1 MEISV
6 SFSAINGLTRRRAE
20 IPDVIFLQMFS
31 VLDFQDKCWSIVQDS
46 YNEKY
51 DTITA
56 QYSTV
61 QHNTTQYKYNTNA
74 SARAPYASV
83 NPRPRL
89 HDNLMHSSCL
99 AVFEILAHSLFY
111 SLAHSLTKT
120 ARHETKTTTNHTTK
134 WNCSRSAQYMNYN
147 KQNIAQHLSIYQLTH
162 ILIYNLCFSVM

>member
-1 MEISV
+1 MQFLIIKNV
-6 SFSAINGLTRRRAE
+6 L
-20 IPDVIFLQMFS
+20 IFIMM
-31 VLDFQDKCWSIVQDS
+31 CESIWQGAVQDS

-147 KQNIAQHLSIYQLTH
+147 KQNIAQHLSIYQLAH

>member
-1 MEISV
+1 MCE
-6 SFSAINGLTRRRAE
+6 
-20 IPDVIFLQMFS
+20 
-31 VLDFQDKCWSIVQDS
+31 SIWQGAVQDS

-56 QYSTV
+56 QYS
-61 QHNTTQYKYNTNA
+61 TTQYKYNTNA

-111 SLAHSLTKT
+111 SLAYSLTHKNSKT
-120 ARHETKTTTNHTTK
+120 
-134 WNCSRSAQYMNYN
+134 
-147 KQNIAQHLSIYQLTH
+147 
-162 ILIYNLCFSVM
+162 

>member
-1 MEISV
+1 M
-6 SFSAINGLTRRRAE
+6 AKCCTGQ
-20 IPDVIFLQMFS
+20 LQRKIRH
-31 VLDFQDKCWSIVQDS
+31 D
-46 YNEKY
+46 
-51 DTITA
+51 
-56 QYSTV
+56 YSTV
-61 QHNTTQYKYNTNA
+61 QYSTTQYNTVQIQYERKR
-74 SARAPYASV
+74 ARAPYASV

-147 KQNIAQHLSIYQLTH
+147 KQNIAQHLSIYQLAH